1 MGIYEFALQMEKDGE
16 KYYRELIQESTSAG
30 LKKIFEL
37 LADEEVKHYALIEQ
51 LHRKNDTPQLEDAQI
66 LKNAKNI
73 FVEMKNSKDDWR
85 FDATKAAA
93 AYKKAV
99 GIEEKSKE
107 FYLEKAAEANDE
119 QVRLFLNQL
128 AKEEEKHVHIMENLV
143 EFVSRPEPGNW
154 LENAEW
160 HHLDEY

>member
-1 MGIYEFALQMEKDGE
+1 MDIYEFALQMEKDGE
-16 KYYRELIQESTSAG
+16 KYYRELMKESTSAG

-37 LADEEVKHYALIEQ
+37 LADEEAKHYALIEQ
-51 LHRKNDTPQLEDAQI
+51 LHRKNTSPSFEDTQI
-66 LKNAKNI
+66 LKNVKNI
-73 FVEMKNSKDDWR
+73 FIEMKNSKHDWH
-85 FDATKAAA
+85 FETTKETSTF
-93 AYKKAV
+93 KKAV

-107 FYLEKAAEANDE
+107 FYLEKAAGASDE
-119 QVRLFLNQL
+119 QARLFLNQL
-128 AKEEEKHVHIMENLV
+128 AKEEEKHMHIMENLV

>member
-16 KYYRELIQESTSAG
+16 RYYRELMKESTSAG

-37 LADEEVKHYALIEQ
+37 LADEEAKHYALIEQ

-66 LKNAKNI
+66 LKNVKNI
-73 FVEMKNSKDDWR
+73 FIEMKNSKNDWC
-85 FDATKAAA
+85 FDAAKATA

-99 GIEEKSKE
+99 EIEEKSQR
-107 FYLEKAAEANDE
+107 FYVGKAAEASDE
-119 QVRLFLNQL
+119 QARMVLNQL
-128 AKEEEKHVHIMENLV
+128 AKEEEKHMHIMENLV